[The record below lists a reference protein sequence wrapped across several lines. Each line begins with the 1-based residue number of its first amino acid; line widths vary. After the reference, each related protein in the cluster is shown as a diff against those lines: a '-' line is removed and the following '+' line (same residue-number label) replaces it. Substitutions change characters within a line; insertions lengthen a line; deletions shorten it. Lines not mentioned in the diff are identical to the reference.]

1 MAMTDEER
9 KELLRGL
16 NGIKKEVEAV
26 NRLQKKAYETGKSLK
41 TSRPYLPPVPEYSLG
56 QQVYFACVL
65 GSMITGVLVSI
76 LSFFL
81 LQSMGLLGMLAG
93 FLSLVTFGSMILII
107 YALRKRETSKLRKA
121 LEIIMLVFVGFAGV
135 AASRIYGIAV
145 FSAAF
150 LFIKVKIKRSQER
163 TQRVNEE
170 IAQRNSE
177 IERYNDGIHNELYEI
192 QAQAEQHVS
201 RARDIGGTWFP
212 VDYYFM
218 DAVESFITVI
228 SNQRANSIQEMVNL
242 YEDKRHKERVEERLK
257 QISDITEQSVREQ
270 QILSMQM
277 TFSNIL
283 QLGQLWS
290 MDDLGRKLDNIYYR
304 Y

>member
-16 NGIKKEVEAV
+16 NGIRKEVEAV

-41 TSRPYLPPVPEYSLG
+41 TSLPYLPPVPEYSLG
-56 QQVYFACVL
+56 QQVYFAGLL
-65 GSMITGVLVSI
+65 GSMITCAVVI
-76 LSFFL
+76 IFSFCL
-81 LQSMGLLGMLAG
+81 IQSAG
-93 FLSLVTFGSMILII
+93 FLGLLLGFGCLVIYGSMILII
-107 YALRKRETSKLRKA
+107 YMLRKKETSKLRRA
-121 LEIIMLVFVGFAGV
+121 LEIIILVFFGFGGV

-163 TQRVNEE
+163 TRLVNEE
-170 IAQRNSE
+170 IAQSNSE

-201 RARDIGGTWFP
+201 RARDIGGGWFP
-212 VDYYFM
+212 VDYYFIH
-218 DAVESFITVI
+218 AVDFFITVI

-242 YEDKRHKERVEERLK
+242 YEDKRHKDRVEERLK

-290 MDDLGRKLDNIYYR
+290 MDDLGRKLDNMNYR